1 MDTTKMVTELKIAC
15 ATLEKEKEVITKR
28 LGEIDAELT
37 AYRNA
42 INSLAPT
49 VTTEQMT
56 TKAPNGKF
64 STVYTY
70 NGVSHTLPVWSKQL
84 GIGIRTLRAR
94 INAGWAIEDVFSK
107 PVGNTGPNK
116 KHRKPLAN
124 AKVFAYDKNG
134 NVIRQY
140 VGVQDASRDLNL
152 PATTIQKIIE
162 NMDKEDQL
170 RVRNYYLKYV

>member
-1 MDTTKMVTELKIAC
+1 MVTELKIAC
-15 ATLEKEKEVITKR
+15 APLEKEKAVIVKR
-28 LGEIDAELT
+28 LGEIDGELN

-56 TKAPNGKF
+56 QKAPNGKYAA
-64 STVYTY
+64 VYTY
-70 NGVSHTLPVWSKQL
+70 NGTSQTLSAWSKQL
-84 GIGIRTLRAR
+84 GIDTRTLRHR
-94 INAGWAIEDVFSK
+94 INIGWKLEDVFGK
-107 PVGNTGPNK
+107 PVGNTGPKTKKNK
-116 KHRKPLAN
+116 PMIK

-162 NMDKEDQL
+162 NMNKEDQL